1 MSKASKIATRI
12 LSIIAA
18 VILLQTLYFKFSA
31 HPESVYLFTQLG
43 MEPWG
48 RIGVGVFELITGILL
63 LYPRT
68 TNYGSLLGLGVIA
81 GAIYFHLFVL
91 GIVVQNDGGA
101 LFALALAVFVSCLAI
116 VLINRKSILAD
127 LSKLLGKG
135 QAATEAP

>member
-31 HPESVYLFTQLG
+31 HPDSVFLFTELG

-63 LYPRT
+63 LYPKT
-68 TNYGSLLGLGVIA
+68 SKYGAVLGAGVIA
-81 GAIYFHLFVL
+81 GAIYFHLFIL
-91 GIVVQNDGGA
+91 GIVVNNDGGA
-101 LFALALAVFVSCLAI
+101 LFGMALAVFISSLSII
-116 VLINRKSILAD
+116 VIHRKSLLED
-127 LSKLLGKG
+127 LGKILG
-135 QAATEAP
+135 RKNAVA